1 MSKMSNHIVRQQETK
16 YLEGGM
22 HMPKIDRPMF
32 ENFQGSDHMNV
43 SELTELIL
51 ELVNGK
57 YSIEQLKEDIYGM
70 WDE

>member
-1 MSKMSNHIVRQQETK
+1 
-16 YLEGGM
+16 
-22 HMPKIDRPMF
+22 MF